1 MDAKQAVDV
10 LHRYRKGE
18 CTPEEKQL
26 VEQWYDQLLETGE
39 WKWGEG
45 EKQQMEK
52 WMEAR
57 LLKQINLPRARP
69 VNWRQGIRWWPA
81 AALLVML
88 AAGAYFWLRP
98 PASQSP
104 APMAAQKDLPPGGNK
119 AILTLSNGAR
129 IILDSAHIGQLAS
142 QGNSTVE
149 KADSGMLVYNQSGN
163 GASVIQYNTLRTP
176 RGGQYKLAL
185 PDGSVAWLNAASS
198 IRFPA
203 SFPRHERVV
212 EITGEAYFEVAR
224 NANSPFSIR
233 ILSSNGTPKGTIQ
246 VLGTHFNINAYEDEP
261 FISTTLLEGSVEIS
275 HLQRKVLLKPGE
287 QAQLNAAG
295 NISVAAVDTDEAVA
309 WKNGEFLF
317 NNANMA
323 DIMRQLS
330 RWYNVEV
337 SYKDS
342 LNVLV
347 NGSISRDVNIF
358 QVLHILEQTG
368 EVHFKINGNRIEVSR

>member
-81 AALLVML
+81 AALLVMA

-163 GASVIQYNTLRTP
+163 VASVIQYNTLRTP

>member
-287 QAQLNAAG
+287 QAQLNTAG